1 MLDRGTNSEQYL
13 INQTVKRYSIKRMR
27 ASKRGFPIFKLA
39 GVILLLAAIGAGV
52 ALVLNPQRIRDAK
65 AAYTICETEGFVC
78 KPSTYTCAQTFSSLN
93 DCDDVYGSGYKCGK
107 DCYLPVVK
115 SPTPTPKPAVL
126 KPTSTPTPNCQTGT
140 FTEKCGYT
148 GMQWC
153 PKNTSCNTGW
163 VSGPGNSVTCSL
175 YEKLT
180 DTGTYCLRWDGKR
193 SWNGS
198 VKCVWNES
206 CLPKCSKPGKLEY
219 EIYCGA
225 YAGNQDQIYL
235 SFITHAGAKNY
246 QIQVDNESSFS
257 TPKLYSGTT
266 TTGNGEIHLD
276 INTSGI
282 RYYYTRVRI
291 LEDKNTI
298 CNAPSA
304 WSYFGQLT
312 CP

>member
-107 DCYLPVVK
+107 DCYLPTVPK
-115 SPTPTPKPAVL
+115 TPTPTPKPAAP
-126 KPTSTPTPNCQTGT
+126 KPTATPTPKCQTGT
-140 FTEKCGYT
+140 FYEACGYSGT
-148 GMQWC
+148 QWC

-163 VSGPGNSVTCSL
+163 TSGPNNNVFCGEM
-175 YEKLT
+175 EKLV

-198 VKCVWNES
+198 VSCVYDSSCVIKCAAPV
-206 CLPKCSKPGKLEY
+206 KKDFY
-219 EIYCGA
+219 VQCGA
-225 YAGNQDQIYL
+225 GKDLIQVSWNPVSGATQYNVKLWTGSILTLSNKVSFTYKDFVIDSTKYAGATRYY
-235 SFITHAGAKNY
+235 TVK
-246 QIQVDNESSFS
+246 VS
-257 TPKLYSGTT
+257 TWDGTT
-266 TTGNGEIHLD
+266 CNSP
-276 INTSGI
+276 SG
-282 RYYYTRVRI
+282 YV
-291 LEDKNTI
+291 N
-298 CNAPSA
+298 
-304 WSYFGQLT
+304 FGTLK